1 MESTPGK
8 RLQQWREFKGLS
20 LTEMFRATGVKVT
33 TLSTAESAAASNPSY
48 DTITKV
54 LAAFPDL
61 NPDWLLL
68 GTSSML
74 RDGRTLT
81 QLPAAL
87 PPAVREGM
95 PPVPGTATPEQA
107 DFVGK
112 VIRSLE
118 AQIES
123 QARTIE
129 WQQEQLAVLIKKP
142 VPSLDAAP
150 VYPLLP
156 EQPRN
161 RVGFATAASQECRVL
176 AFVPAANPVEAER
189 FGVAIGWR

>member
-1 MESTPGK
+1 METSFAQRVLAFRK
-8 RLQQWREFKGLS
+8 HKGLS
-20 LTEMFRATGVKVT
+20 QQAFAEQCGLEQGNVSQMEKGTEPKQ
-33 TLSTAESAAASNPSY
+33 SNVS
-48 DTITKV
+48 KLV
-54 LAAFPDL
+54 AGFPDL
-61 NPDWLLL
+61 NADWLLM
-68 GTSSML
+68 GTGPML
-74 RDGRTLT
+74 KDGRALT

-176 AFVPAANPVEAER
+176 AFVPAADPVEAEQ